1 MYQCILRSHTADA
14 EHRANSGTTV
24 PPAGGN
30 QCTVSEHAFRLTAKF
45 FTGGGGGEG
54 EGGRE
59 EGRIISKG
67 VDYNMGFVIGD

>member
-30 QCTVSEHAFRLTAKF
+30 QCTVSEHAFRLTAEF
-45 FTGGGGGEG
+45 FTGGRG
-54 EGGRE
+54 GGRE

-67 VDYNMGFVIGD
+67 VDYNMGFVTGD

>member
-30 QCTVSEHAFRLTAKF
+30 QCTVSEHAFQLTAEF
-45 FTGGGGGEG
+45 FTGGGGGGRGKG

-67 VDYNMGFVIGD
+67 VDCRL

>member
-30 QCTVSEHAFRLTAKF
+30 QCTVSEHAFRLTAEF
-45 FTGGGGGEG
+45 FTGGGGGKGGGGKGRGGG
-54 EGGRE
+54 EERRE
-59 EGRIISKG
+59 EEFQRG
-67 VDYNMGFVIGD
+67 

>member
-30 QCTVSEHAFRLTAKF
+30 QCTVSEHAFRLTAEF
-45 FTGGGGGEG
+45 FTGGGGER
-54 EGGRE
+54 EEE

>member
-1 MYQCILRSHTADA
+1 MPSGLQQSFLR
-14 EHRANSGTTV
+14 
-24 PPAGGN
+24 GGG
-30 QCTVSEHAFRLTAKF
+30 
-45 FTGGGGGEG
+45 GGGGGEG